1 VRIAGDAS
9 PSIVVRRSR
18 RSRLRHDLEERVSV
32 ETRDVELSFL
42 PQRGRP
48 ATSAGLSRVRVGL
61 LGFGRV
67 GQAVA
72 VRAVAER
79 DRLRAAGVDLSC
91 VGALVRDPA
100 KPRGGPRLALSREAG
115 EVIRSGVD
123 VVVEVLG
130 GCEPARTLVAAALQ
144 RGIPV
149 VTANKSLVANHGR
162 ELQVLARACST
173 TLSFDAAVLAGVPFL
188 GSLSRRPIA
197 AGARRIEGIINGTS
211 HFILSGM
218 SRGVAFRA
226 ALDEAIAQGF
236 AEPDSAADTSG
247 RDAAEK
253 LTILLHLAG
262 RPAVAV
268 DSVPCASLDDL
279 DPHDLAGARELGG
292 VIKPIAL
299 ATLDGPA
306 PEAWSGPAFVPQAH
320 PFARLEGVENA
331 LRLTDPR
338 GRTVTFAG
346 PGAGP
351 DVTAAT
357 ILDDVVEC
365 LGHRPS
371 LGTRELYRQSP
382 ASRIADPARIS
393 PPAGSWFLGL
403 DGGDLAV
410 CDVVSI
416 LQGRQVPPHQAV
428 KCGKR
433 IGVLTRTVA
442 WPLVDETVTALR
454 RVGIPAVALPVLGSD
469 D

>member
-1 VRIAGDAS
+1 M
-9 PSIVVRRSR
+9 
-18 RSRLRHDLEERVSV
+18 SV
-32 ETRDVELSFL
+32 ETGDVELSFL

-61 LGFGRV
+61 LGLGRV

-72 VRAVAER
+72 ARAVAER
-79 DRLRAAGVDLSC
+79 ERLRAAGVDLCC

-100 KPRGGPRLALSREAG
+100 KPRGGPRLALSRDAG

-130 GCEPARTLVAAALQ
+130 GCEPARTLVVAALQ

-149 VTANKSLVANHGR
+149 VTANKSLVAHHGR
-162 ELQVLARACST
+162 ELQALARACST

-197 AGARRIEGIINGTS
+197 AGALRIEGIINGTS
-211 HFILSGM
+211 HFILSAM
-218 SRGVAFRA
+218 ARGVAFRA
-226 ALDEAIAQGF
+226 ALDQAIAQGF

-262 RPAVAV
+262 RPSVAA
-268 DSVPCASLDDL
+268 DSVPCASLEDL
-279 DPHDLAGARELGG
+279 DPDDLAGARELDG

-299 ATLDGPA
+299 ATLDGAA
-306 PEAWSGPAFVPQAH
+306 PQAWCGPAFVPHAH
-320 PFARLEGVENA
+320 PFARLDGVDNA
-331 LRLTDPR
+331 LRLTDPG

-371 LGTRELYRQSP
+371 LGTRELYRQRAASP
-382 ASRIADPARIS
+382 SAEAAPIQ
-393 PPAGSWFLGL
+393 PPPGSWFLSV
-403 DGGDLAV
+403 DGADLAV

-416 LQGRQVPPHQAV
+416 LQGRQVPPQQAA
-428 KCGKR
+428 KSGHR
-433 IGVLTRTVA
+433 IAVLTGTVA
-442 WPLVDETVTALR
+442 WPVVHETITAMR
-454 RVGIPAVALPVLGSD
+454 GAGIPAVALPVLGD
-469 D
+469 DSGWRRDTTGIDTWSRC